1 MDPGS
6 FGEIGTF
13 ATGKAAVL
21 TGRAFLPGLLTG
33 PFRAGLHI
41 AFACS
46 IACCLIVAWASW
58 SRGAKFAAV
67 EPELM
72 PAAEEVT

>member
-1 MDPGS
+1 VDPGS

-41 AFACS
+41 AFAFPS
-46 IACCLIVAWASW
+46 
-58 SRGAKFAAV
+58 
-67 EPELM
+67 
-72 PAAEEVT
+72 PAA

>member
-1 MDPGS
+1 VDPGS

-21 TGRAFLPGLLTG
+21 TGRAF
-33 PFRAGLHI
+33 RAGLHI
-41 AFACS
+41 AFALS
-46 IACCLIVAWASW
+46 IACCPIAAWASW